1 MFALPDRTVSVN
13 KSIAMKYGVQTAVV
27 YNEIHRINL
36 NSGEVSAT
44 AYNIKEALDFL
55 TLNQIKRSL
64 RNLESGGDV
73 FSDTPFISQM
83 DRTKR
88 YSVNEMINNG

>member
-13 KSIAMKYGVQTAVV
+13 KDIAMKYGVQTAVV
-27 YNEIHRINL
+27 YNEIQRINL

-44 AYNIKEALDFL
+44 AYNIKEALDF
-55 TLNQIKRSL
+55 KRSL

-88 YSVNEMINNG
+88 YFVNEMVNNG